1 MDANRFDTIA
11 KGVAGT
17 ATRRTALG
25 TIVASGL
32 LTALGLRDAP
42 LAAQDQPKQ
51 PKQPDQA
58 DQPQKTCVL
67 DFTATVRQ
75 GPSANSNARQIKGE
89 LTFTLTGKG
98 SLDKASLRLASGAS
112 VPVLGQATGPSL
124 QLRVQ
129 LGANQTLV
137 AIGVG
142 ERDIADCQG
151 AIDGVATG
159 PATGDLGDWH
169 ATVLRSTGAVS
180 GQAPGGAGQGGQGKQ
195 GGQGGG
201 RRSAGGQGSQ
211 GGQTGGGGRNNS
223 GPTGPSGPTTSETGQ
238 TAGPTAAASPSPTV
252 PLCAESETDCSGACV
267 DLASDAG
274 NCGVCGHA
282 CTTDESCVGSVC
294 QLTSSS
300 ATCTVQGLTDC
311 NGACVDTATDAAEL
325 WRLWNRVRH
334 RRGVRQRRLHHG
346 GQSSPDHLR

>member
-25 TIVASGL
+25 TMVASGL

-51 PKQPDQA
+51 PKQQDQA

-75 GPSANSNARQIKGE
+75 GPSANSNARQVKGE

-112 VPVLGQATGPSL
+112 VPVVGQATGPSL

-129 LGANQTLV
+129 LGPNQTLI

-142 ERDIADCQG
+142 EHDIADCQG

-169 ATVLRSTGAVS
+169 ATVLRSTGA
-180 GQAPGGAGQGGQGKQ
+180 ARRDKHLRGARCRA
-195 GGQGGG
+195 G
-201 RRSAGGQGSQ
+201 RASSPDSAGRADKAGSAGGQGSQ
-211 GGQTGGGGRNNS
+211 GGQTGGGGRTIVDT
-223 GPTGPSGPTTSETGQ
+223 TGPSGPTPAE
-238 TAGPTAAASPSPTV
+238 TAANRPDGRRVSIPNRA
-252 PLCAESETDCSGACV
+252 PLRGDETECSGACV
-267 DLASDAG
+267 DTTSDA
-274 NCGVCGHA
+274 A
-282 CTTDESCVGSVC
+282 
-294 QLTSSS
+294 QL
-300 ATCTVQGLTDC
+300 
-311 NGACVDTATDAAEL
+311 
-325 WRLWNRVRH
+325 RRVRP
-334 RRGVRQRRLHHG
+334 RLHH
-346 GQSSPDHLR
+346 RTKAV